1 MYCNSFDQGNGVLP
15 SLYHESA
22 SLRVIPYFLSQQ
34 NPFFRIRDTTFS
46 MEQYKASSARQ
57 VFFSEF
63 GIIHSFTLENSF
75 FKKFKDLKKDD
86 EDSASKKGKDASAR
100 KKAML
105 PKARE
110 TPKRAS
116 ESVMKPYSK
125 PIADKEP
132 SPYEVDAIADDKR
145 KAPFQVF
152 LDAYNLDK
160 EERKGLTSKPKTS
173 QKSRD
178 LASPG
183 AKLTSSIQPRADPSD
198 TPTIQTGE
206 QTIPSTTQVNTF
218 MTHDES
224 TP

>member
-1 MYCNSFDQGNGVLP
+1 MYCNSCDQGTGVPP

-34 NPFFRIRDTTFS
+34 NPYFRIRDTTFS

-63 GIIHSFTLENSF
+63 GITHSFTLENSF
-75 FKKFKDLKKDD
+75 FKKFKDPKQDD
-86 EDSASKKGKDASAR
+86 EASPSKKGKEANAR
-100 KKAML
+100 KKWVNAK
-105 PKARE
+105 PRD

-116 ESVMKPYSK
+116 ESVMKPSSK
-125 PIADKEP
+125 PMSDKEP
-132 SPYEVDAIADDKR
+132 SPYEVDAIADDR
-145 KAPFQVF
+145 SKAPFQVF
-152 LDAYNLDK
+152 LDAYNLD
-160 EERKGLTSKPKTS
+160 KGLTSKPKTS

-206 QTIPSTTQVNTF
+206 QTIPPTTQVNTF

-224 TP
+224 NP